1 MQKKNYKVQQPFVT
15 KTLSKLGIKK
25 NLINL
30 IRNIYK
36 NPTANI
42 IHSAKRL
49 TASPPRIRN
58 KARMSALNTL
68 TGTLPIVLEVLANA
82 IRQEN
87 KIKGT

>member
-1 MQKKNYKVQQPFVT
+1 MQKKNDKIQQPFVT

-36 NPTANI
+36 NPTANV
-42 IHSAKRL
+42 IHSVKRL

-58 KARMSALNTL
+58 KARMSSLNTL
-68 TGTLPIVLEVLANA
+68 T
-82 IRQEN
+82 Q
-87 KIKGT
+87 